1 MSDQYSE
8 QVIQYIRDEGLAI
21 GSRLP
26 AEVEMAGLLGLSRN
40 SVREAYVDLI
50 SRGLIRRKHGVG
62 TFVSEPPILNSLG
75 GNVGFW
81 SLIERSGKT
90 PSLTELARG
99 LAVPPSDIAGLL
111 EYPQGRAANRLRWL
125 FHANGQPCILI
136 DHYPASIIPLDDFE
150 LSAHNVLPPL
160 QPYMKV
166 EGARLSTQ
174 TTAVNADPTNSSLL
188 HIASGQAL
196 LSGLAVVTDG
206 DGKVVMASRSWM
218 VPELFATKQEMDLSP
233 LHFSGAS
240 AQSLEG

>member
-1 MSDQYSE
+1 MSDQYSD
-8 QVIQYIRDEGLAI
+8 QVIEYIRQQGLAI

-40 SVREAYVDLI
+40 SVREAYVELI

-99 LAVPPSDIAGLL
+99 PALPPSDIADLL
-111 EYPQGRAANRLRWL
+111 KQPKGRAINRLRWL

-136 DHYPASIIPLDDFE
+136 DHYPAPAIPLADFE
-150 LSAHNVLPPL
+150 LSTHNVLPPL
-160 QPYMKV
+160 QPHMKV
-166 EGARLSTQ
+166 EGACLTTQ
-174 TTAVNADPTNSSLL
+174 TTAVNADPANSSLL
-188 HIASGQAL
+188 HIGAGQAL
-196 LSGLAVVTDG
+196 LSGLAVVIDG

-218 VPELFATKQEMDLSP
+218 VPELFAIKQEMELSP